1 MSVGKGA
8 NRVEQSIGERDERL
22 PAPERRTVPKSLD
35 LLNLLLIDVNG
46 AIKPYLNVY
55 LYVHRGWD
63 DASVGLVSTVSGI
76 VGIVA

>member
-1 MSVGKGA
+1 M
-8 NRVEQSIGERDERL
+8 EQDSGEDDGQ
-22 PAPERRTVPKSLD
+22 PAAQVRKPISRPLD
-35 LLNLLLIDVNG
+35 LLNFLLIDVNG

-76 VGIVA
+76 VGIVDHWDLG